1 MGSPSK
7 RNFAVL
13 VVGLHEA
20 GRLIS
25 DIFIFS
31 PDEAFKEGSEGK
43 LTRPGDISTTGSE
56 FKVELSFRLTEV
68 SDFERCCFL
77 KDNRCLDACSMP
89 SYTSN

>member
-7 RNFAVL
+7 RNLAVL

-31 PDEAFKEGSEGK
+31 PEEAFKEGSEGK
-43 LTRPGDISTTGSE
+43 LTRPGDVSAAGLEIRVKS
-56 FKVELSFRLTEV
+56 SFRLTEV
-68 SDFERCCFL
+68 SDFEHCCFL

-89 SYTSN
+89 S

>member
-25 DIFIFS
+25 NIFIFS

-43 LTRPGDISTTGSE
+43 LTRPGDISATGSE
-56 FKVELSFRLTEV
+56 RWVKSSFRLTEV

-77 KDNRCLDACSMP
+77 KDNRCLDACRMP
-89 SYTSN
+89 S